1 MVTPTGLESASG
13 GVLSGTYV
21 SAPDAGDSS
30 TRTTCRP
37 HAPDAAGL
45 PSAVPSFLEACAR
58 LAGRAAAE
66 GNFAKAR
73 ELIEKAARVAEI
85 GQDVMAVPAA
95 RK

>member
-1 MVTPTGLESASG
+1 MGNPDEKRPATSHRWR
-13 GVLSGTYV
+13 GTDGDPYV
-21 SAPDAGDSS
+21 SAPDAGDGS
-30 TRTTCRP
+30 TRTTYRSS
-37 HAPDAAGL
+37 APDAAGL

-85 GQDVMAVPAA
+85 DP
-95 RK
+95 RR